1 MNAMTEARFCE
12 HIIFLAHAPLR
23 VYDKSGVRRA
33 VYVDHGEQT
42 DILEADPAFE
52 KMLLEKKREEFP
64 ILYTEQ
70 AHIAYGIIAGKERD
84 YILGPCCMDGRP
96 SATVR
101 FLKEKHGL
109 DAGTPYR
116 IGYIDQYE
124 LSELIV
130 MLYEM
135 VTGNLF
141 DKNQL
146 MIVSFLDKEMEQN
159 LGRQRHRVFHERQE
173 EAVLHNPYSQE
184 LREQGS
190 IKRGDLEGLHKSFRE
205 SYAGKVGRVAADEL
219 RNIKDL
225 AIAVISVSCRSAIE
239 GGVLPEIAF
248 SVSDAYIRQV
258 EETKNV
264 GEATAVSRKAEIDF
278 CRMVQEEQRYGR
290 QCGKRQG
297 KQSTVV
303 VRCRELV
310 LKYLHTKLSAKDL
323 AAELEVTPGY
333 LSQIFAKEE
342 GKTLTDYIADEKIKF
357 AKEQLIYTEDSYE
370 LIAYTYGFSSQSHFG
385 SVFKKR
391 TGMTPGEFREHYR
404 AKEL

>member
-1 MNAMTEARFCE
+1 MKAMTEARFCE

-23 VYDKSGVRRA
+23 VYDKSGIREA
-33 VYVDHGEQT
+33 VYVDHGEQA
-42 DILEADPAFE
+42 DILEVDPVFE

-64 ILYTEQ
+64 ILYIEQ
-70 AHIAYGIIAGKERD
+70 AHIAYGIIAGEERD

-96 SATVR
+96 GAAVR
-101 FLKEKHGL
+101 LLLEKHGM
-109 DAGTPYR
+109 DMDTPYR
-116 IGYIDQYE
+116 IGCVDQFE

-135 VTGNLF
+135 ATGNQF

-146 MIVSFLDKEMEQN
+146 MIVSFLDEQMEWN
-159 LGRQRHRVFHERQE
+159 IGRQRHRVFHERQE

-184 LREQGS
+184 VREQGS
-190 IKRGDLEGLHKSFRE
+190 IRKGDLEGLNKSFRE

-219 RNIKDL
+219 RNEKNL
-225 AIAVISVSCRSAIE
+225 AIVVISVSCRSAIE
-239 GGVLPEIAF
+239 GGILPEIAF
-248 SVSDAYIRQV
+248 SISDAYIRQV
-258 EETKNV
+258 EETKKM
-264 GEATAVSRKAEIDF
+264 GEAIAVSRKAEIDL
-278 CRMVQEEQRYGR
+278 CRMVREER
-290 QCGKRQG
+290 QSEKQHG

-303 VRCRELV
+303 VRCKELV

-342 GKTLTDYIADEKIKF
+342 GRTLTDYIADEKIKF

-370 LIAYTYGFSSQSHFG
+370 MIAYTYGFSSQSHFG

>member
-23 VYDKSGVRRA
+23 VYDKSGVRKA
-33 VYVDHGEQT
+33 VYVDHGEQI

-70 AHIAYGIIAGKERD
+70 VHIAYGIIAGKERD

-146 MIVSFLDKEMEQN
+146 MIVSSGNPMPGTGPE
-159 LGRQRHRVFHERQE
+159 VPAY
-173 EAVLHNPYSQE
+173 EAF
-184 LREQGS
+184 R
-190 IKRGDLEGLHKSFRE
+190 KRSGVR
-205 SYAGKVGRVAADEL
+205 AG
-219 RNIKDL
+219 
-225 AIAVISVSCRSAIE
+225 
-239 GGVLPEIAF
+239 
-248 SVSDAYIRQV
+248 SDAGGIS
-258 EETKNV
+258 
-264 GEATAVSRKAEIDF
+264 GA
-278 CRMVQEEQRYGR
+278 
-290 QCGKRQG
+290 
-297 KQSTVV
+297 
-303 VRCRELV
+303 L
-310 LKYLHTKLSAKDL
+310 
-323 AAELEVTPGY
+323 PG
-333 LSQIFAKEE
+333 
-342 GKTLTDYIADEKIKF
+342 
-357 AKEQLIYTEDSYE
+357 
-370 LIAYTYGFSSQSHFG
+370 
-385 SVFKKR
+385 
-391 TGMTPGEFREHYR
+391 
-404 AKEL
+404 